1 MGIHQE
7 NGDSNNALKFI
18 EDVTSRCDEVQC
30 QVLAEILSQN
40 AEVEYLKR
48 YGLPKG
54 CVDREKFKSKV
65 PVVMYEELKSD
76 IQRIANGDFSPILCA
91 RPFTQLFSSS
101 GTSGGEPNLIPATDQ
116 EIPRRHQQ
124 YKVLLPLLSQCFPGM
139 ESGKVL
145 SFLFIRDETKT
156 QGGLMAVGCLT
167 SYNKSLYD
175 LGNTPCD
182 PYNNFTGPNPKEA
195 ILCLDNFQSIYTQL
209 LCGFYQRHEV
219 VRVDSHFASTL
230 VVVIHFLRDH
240 YSELCDDM
248 SSGTLSSKISDMALR
263 AHMAEHVVKQP
274 EPELAKLVYNACKG
288 ENWEGILKKIWPNI
302 KYLDIIITGSMAQ
315 YIPILNFYSGGVP
328 IVSLKYTCS
337 EGAFGINLNPLCDP
351 YEVSYTLIPNMAYFE
366 FLPLNTSSS
375 DREQSSDQLV
385 DLADVKVGH
394 EYELV
399 VTTYDGLYRLRVE
412 DVLSPTG
419 FYNSTPQFKFVR
431 RNNVLL
437 SVHAE
442 KTTESELQNTMEK
455 VYDVL
460 QNFGTIRVVDYT
472 SYADVKTIPGH
483 YVIYCELSTTT
494 SDATNKLGLDGV
506 MEKCCLT
513 IEDSMSYVY
522 RYYRVHNPAIG
533 PLEIRVVKKG
543 TFDKMRDFAISRG
556 ASLGQYKVPRCVK
569 FIPLLELL
577 NSGVISTHFSPSL
590 PHCSL

>member
-139 ESGKVL
+139 ESGK
-145 SFLFIRDETKT
+145 
-156 QGGLMAVGCLT
+156 
-167 SYNKSLYD
+167 
-175 LGNTPCD
+175 
-182 PYNNFTGPNPKEA
+182 
-195 ILCLDNFQSIYTQL
+195 L